1 MLINTDQATS
11 SLQTVRNTLSSSYQM
26 HVESDWPPIKP
37 SKFIE
42 LTLSLGE
49 KTYRNTVERTIDD
62 ISAKENIIYSSELVS
77 LLEDDLQN
85 KSKLGMYNCQ
95 LYLLSG
101 RPGCGKTTLTN
112 ILSREWANGRLFPSR
127 LLFVISL
134 CRFKSQE
141 SNTLTTVIQ
150 QSSPA
155 LAQCDLRELIAFV
168 QLDNGKNVV
177 FIFDGLDEYAA
188 QNRDDDIVFKL
199 IKGRLLPNAIVIV
212 TSRPAACTELRE
224 DATRE
229 IEVLGFFQE
238 QIKDYMKSQL
248 FKDSKVQEL
257 IDHLEEHPNLMYMCY
272 LPLHCVMF
280 AYLLDGNNV
289 LPKTE
294 TKFYEHYTISTLLR
308 FIRKRTGRV
317 ISLSYYDQLSDDDKS
332 LFRKVCELAFDGAFA
347 IEPKHVFTRDE
358 MLESVF
364 GQDSDQTGNDEST
377 LGLIVIDRSFMKNG
391 FVETYTFLHRT
402 HQEYLAAVHIA
413 QLSEE
418 DRQKIVKDHG
428 GKKHLSIVWRFLC
441 GMLDYSEPTSTAMR
455 TLETLMTEQKDLLSK
470 IQYAYESQHPGPCNY
485 VLRSLEQRNL
495 VMFEAVNVTF
505 NPSDFIALG
514 YVVTRAESNT
524 GNDQRKIFLIFDQC
538 KLSVTGAAVL
548 LRHIGKYPFILE
560 ISK

>member
-1 MLINTDQATS
+1 MLINTDQATP
-11 SLQTVRNTLSSSYQM
+11 SLQAVRNTLSSSYQM
-26 HVESDWPPIKP
+26 LVESDWPPFKP
-37 SKFIE
+37 SKFIK

-62 ISAKENIIYSSELVS
+62 ISAKENIIYSSQLVS

-85 KSKLGMYNCQ
+85 KSKFGMYNCQ

-134 CRFKSQE
+134 RRFKSQE
-141 SNTLTTVIQ
+141 SSTLTTVIQ

-177 FIFDGLDEYAA
+177 FVFDGLDEYAV

-212 TSRPAACTELRE
+212 ASRPAACTELRE

-238 QIKDYMKSQL
+238 QIKDYMKGQ
-248 FKDSKVQEL
+248 FKDAKAQEL
-257 IDHLEEHPNLMYMCY
+257 INHLEEHPNLMNMCY
-272 LPLHCVMF
+272 LPLHCAMF
-280 AYLLDGNNV
+280 AYLFNGNSV

-294 TKFYEHYTISTLLR
+294 TEFYEHYTISTLLR
-308 FIRKRTGRV
+308 AIKKRRGRV
-317 ISLSYYDQLSDDDKS
+317 ISLSDYDQLSDDDKS
-332 LFRKVCELAFDGAFA
+332 LFRKVCELAFDGAVA

-358 MLESVF
+358 MPESAF
-364 GQDSDQTGNDEST
+364 GEDSDRTGNDEST
-377 LGLIVIDRSFMKNG
+377 LGLMVIDRYFMKNG
-391 FVETYTFLHRT
+391 IDETYTFLHRT

-418 DRQKIVKDHG
+418 DRQKLVNDHG
-428 GKKHLSIVWRFLC
+428 GKKHLSVVWRFLC
-441 GMLDYSEPTSTAMR
+441 GMLNYSEPTAMP
-455 TLETLMTEQKDLLSK
+455 TLKTLITEQKDLLSK
-470 IQYAYESQHPGPCNY
+470 IQYAHESQHPGPCNY
-485 VLRSLEQRNL
+485 VLRSLERRNL
-495 VMFEAVNVTF
+495 IMFEVGNVTF

-524 GNDQRKIFLIFDQC
+524 GENQRKIFLIFNQC

-548 LRHIGKYPFILE
+548 LRHIGKHPFILE